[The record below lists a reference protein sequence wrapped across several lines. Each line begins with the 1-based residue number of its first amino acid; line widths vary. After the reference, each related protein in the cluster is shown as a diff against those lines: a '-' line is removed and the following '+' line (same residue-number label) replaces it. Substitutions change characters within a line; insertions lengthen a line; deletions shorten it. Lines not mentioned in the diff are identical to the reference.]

1 MTDPMLGLRTGEGVR
16 RRSPCKLGT
25 KCFSSRII
33 TKYTVGEVLTPPRG
47 VVPGMLEFVI
57 QANATPHSLGAAMS
71 EPVGYV
77 PDLTFLTCAK

>member
-1 MTDPMLGLRTGEGVR
+1 MTDPMCGHRMGEEVR
-16 RRSPCKLGT
+16 ERSPCKLVT

-33 TKYTVGEVLTPPRG
+33 PDPSQGG
-47 VVPGMLEFVI
+47 VVPGLLEFVI

-71 EPVGYV
+71 EPIGYV